1 MSSRAGLAAA
11 VEGGIEGYAVLPAAP
26 DDAQPGA
33 GQDPDGVRMP
43 AAAGD
48 GCGVDRGGP
57 GVGHAAAVGEV
68 HHRGAELFAAG
79 PAEHGLGSL
88 AGLAG
93 RWAGS
98 GQGIIGGE
106 PLPAVTDLRQE
117 VRGADRP

>member
-11 VEGGIEGYAVLPAAP
+11 VEGGIEGGAVLPAAP

-43 AAAGD
+43 ATAGY
-48 GCGVDRGGP
+48 GRGVDRGGP
-57 GVGHAAAVGEV
+57 GVGHAAAVGEA

-79 PAEHGLGSL
+79 PAEHGLAAL

-98 GQGIIGGE
+98 G
-106 PLPAVTDLRQE
+106 
-117 VRGADRP
+117 